1 MKSTAT
7 AAADLQ
13 QEMLDH
19 TMRRAAEAGVRTIE
33 PRRGDARELP
43 YADAT
48 FDAAYLV
55 AVLGEVP
62 DPDAALRELARILKP
77 GGRLVVGAVLER
89 QAA

>member
-55 AVLGEVP
+55 AVLGE
-62 DPDAALRELARILKP
+62 AALRELARILRP